1 MSKHYFFVLFLFIT
15 FQAYSQQ
22 SEIQGTVKSATDE
35 MGLPGATVILEK
47 TSDATTKGVVTDI
60 NGKFRIASVDTGQYK
75 LRIQFIGFV
84 PLEKNIHLQKSSVD
98 LGNIML
104 SEETTTLKEIEI
116 VGKVPTGQQQGDTT
130 QFNAGAFKT
139 APDASAQDL
148 VEKMPGIVMQDGK
161 LQAQG
166 EDVQQI
172 LIDGKPFFAKDV
184 NAALQN
190 LPAEVIAGIQVYD
203 QKSDKALL
211 SGVDDGERTRT
222 INIVTKPNRRKGQF
236 GKLTGGYGTDDRY
249 LAGAS
254 VNFFNE
260 DRRVTVTGLSNN
272 VNTLDYSADPNN
284 QGNTQTQ
291 DGIIN
296 TNTLGINFIDT
307 WNDKI
312 DASGSYVFTR
322 RRNEG
327 NQIKIRD
334 YVLPSDSGQIYTENS
349 NNTTTQYTHRANMRI
364 DYKINDNNRLLIRPS
379 ASLEETKRNS
389 YFLGR
394 TDSEVGPVN
403 QTENTSTSD
412 HYNYDFTNRMY
423 YSHKFGKA
431 GRSLSLHL
439 HTGYHTNE
447 DDSYRFADNIFY
459 NAEDSSETL
468 NQYTRLD
475 RAGFDWETGISYS
488 EPLGEHGILEIE
500 YEIGNTYN
508 DSDKRTYDYLE
519 MTSDYTLL
527 DTAISNTFNSRYLTQ
542 ETELGY
548 QYNTEKLRVQVEA
561 EYQHASLLNEQLFPR
576 DYDMDRTFRSVLPSA
591 RVDYKF
597 SENKNI
603 EFNYRTWTNEPS
615 VGQLQA
621 VIDNSNPLQ
630 LRTGNP
636 NLDQSYNNWIRT
648 RYKAHNPETNQSFYA
663 SVQSNITQNYISNQ
677 TYIAEQPTEVED
689 GIVLEKGSQL
699 TQPVNVNGYYD
710 IRSYVSYGQPLEGI
724 KSNIHVGGSV
734 RYSRKPGLINN
745 ETNLANASSFGLGAS
760 LSSNISEKVDF
771 RISTRSSYNVV
782 ENSLRPVL
790 NNNYFVQ
797 RTHLRYSWILW
808 EGLVYRTDLRHQLNS
823 GLSAGF
829 DNSYMLWNMSL
840 GKKLFKNQLG
850 EISLN
855 VYDLLKQNNN
865 IRRNI
870 AEAYVEDVQSNVLQ
884 RYFMLTFTYNLRHF
898 SEGTSVDDY
907 EELYRN

>member
-1 MSKHYFFVLFLFIT
+1 M
-15 FQAYSQQ
+15 
-22 SEIQGTVKSATDE
+22 
-35 MGLPGATVILEK
+35 
-47 TSDATTKGVVTDI
+47 
-60 NGKFRIASVDTGQYK
+60 
-75 LRIQFIGFV
+75 
-84 PLEKNIHLQKSSVD
+84 
-98 LGNIML
+98 
-104 SEETTTLKEIEI
+104 
-116 VGKVPTGQQQGDTT
+116 
-130 QFNAGAFKT
+130 
-139 APDASAQDL
+139 
-148 VEKMPGIVMQDGK
+148 
-161 LQAQG
+161 
-166 EDVQQI
+166 
-172 LIDGKPFFAKDV
+172 
-184 NAALQN
+184 
-190 LPAEVIAGIQVYD
+190 
-203 QKSDKALL
+203 
-211 SGVDDGERTRT
+211 
-222 INIVTKPNRRKGQF
+222 
-236 GKLTGGYGTDDRY
+236 
-249 LAGAS
+249 
-254 VNFFNE
+254 
-260 DRRVTVTGLSNN
+260 
-272 VNTLDYSADPNN
+272 
-284 QGNTQTQ
+284 
-291 DGIIN
+291 
-296 TNTLGINFIDT
+296 
-307 WNDKI
+307 
-312 DASGSYVFTR
+312 
-322 RRNEG
+322 
-327 NQIKIRD
+327 
-334 YVLPSDSGQIYTENS
+334 
-349 NNTTTQYTHRANMRI
+349 
-364 DYKINDNNRLLIRPS
+364 
-379 ASLEETKRNS
+379 
-389 YFLGR
+389 
-394 TDSEVGPVN
+394 
-403 QTENTSTSD
+403 
-412 HYNYDFTNRMY
+412 
-423 YSHKFGKA
+423 
-431 GRSLSLHL
+431 
-439 HTGYHTNE
+439 
-447 DDSYRFADNIFY
+447 
-459 NAEDSSETL
+459 
-468 NQYTRLD
+468 
-475 RAGFDWETGISYS
+475 
-488 EPLGEHGILEIE
+488 
-500 YEIGNTYN
+500 
-508 DSDKRTYDYLE
+508 
-519 MTSDYTLL
+519 L